1 MDSHRDAFPLLSIT
15 CHWHKNVRKL
25 YGALTRADV
34 PEFSV
39 IWCSKFSDGE
49 PSTATKGGP
58 MVPVI
63 KLNIAALKTNALK
76 HLRKHAKAL
85 YGEKLEW
92 NQVFGTV
99 TFQVS
104 AEDEAMYSLSL
115 EPEL

>member
-1 MDSHRDAFPLLSIT
+1 
-15 CHWHKNVRKL
+15 
-25 YGALTRADV
+25 
-34 PEFSV
+34 
-39 IWCSKFSDGE
+39 
-49 PSTATKGGP
+49 

-76 HLRKHAKAL
+76 HLRKHDKAL

-99 TFQVS
+99 TFLVS

-115 EPEL
+115 EPDFESARAEIKKALGEVCAEFTEEWLH

>member
-1 MDSHRDAFPLLSIT
+1 
-15 CHWHKNVRKL
+15 
-25 YGALTRADV
+25 
-34 PEFSV
+34 
-39 IWCSKFSDGE
+39 
-49 PSTATKGGP
+49 

-76 HLRKHAKAL
+76 HLRKHDKAL

-115 EPEL
+115 EPDFESARAEIKKALSEVCAEFTEEGLH

>member
-1 MDSHRDAFPLLSIT
+1 
-15 CHWHKNVRKL
+15 
-25 YGALTRADV
+25 
-34 PEFSV
+34 
-39 IWCSKFSDGE
+39 
-49 PSTATKGGP
+49 

-76 HLRKHAKAL
+76 HLRKHDKAL
-85 YGEKLEW
+85 YNGDEKLEW

-115 EPEL
+115 EPDFESARAEIKKALGEVCAEFTEEWLH